1 MNKPGPTETL
11 IGAYRLLVLDLVRAG
26 VFTLREF
33 ERASR
38 FQYVKGMLEL
48 YQHNQSRA
56 ARAMGM
62 HRNTLRRTLIEMR
75 KAGMDPGRRQPKSR
89 PAPTMRE
96 KWEKRSA

>member
-1 MNKPGPTETL
+1 MNARTADIL
-11 IGAYRLLVLDLVRAG
+11 AAWQVLVLDLVKTGA
-26 VFTLREF
+26 FTLREF

-48 YQHNQSRA
+48 YHHNQSRA

-75 KAGMDPGRRQPKSR
+75 KAGMDPGRRERKSGR
-89 PAPTMRE
+89 PVPMLA
-96 KWEKRSA
+96 EKRSA